1 MANSGVVGIRPRTSR
16 RSFSTGVVSSSTASN
31 RWVAAFRTSRQ
42 LSRTSSSREA

>member
-16 RSFSTGVVSSSTASN
+16 RSFSTGVVSSTASN
-31 RWVAAFRTSRQ
+31 RWVAAFRSSRQ